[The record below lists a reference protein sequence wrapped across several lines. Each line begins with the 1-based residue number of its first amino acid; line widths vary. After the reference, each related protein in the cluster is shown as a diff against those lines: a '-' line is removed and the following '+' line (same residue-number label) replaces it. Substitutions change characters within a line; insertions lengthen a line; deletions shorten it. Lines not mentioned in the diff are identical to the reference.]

1 MVGDAGKQGGRKLPD
16 TKELLKKSRILY
28 MEDDDAVARLV
39 QKSLQRLSCRVDLAK
54 NGHEGIGL
62 LDTMPYDLVL
72 LDYNMPGYDGLA
84 VLRDLSN
91 RTACPPVVMV
101 TGNGNEKVAASA
113 LKCGASDY
121 VVKDGDMRY
130 IGLLPHIIGQA
141 LYKQQLLRERVVMES
156 ALRESE
162 EHYRVLVELSPN
174 GIVVHREGR
183 IRFVNQAAINLF
195 GFLPEKEGE
204 GRQLADFIAP
214 GSRRNWSLHVSRV
227 QEGNEPPAW
236 NEVTLVKP
244 DGAEVIAEVTS
255 VPYMIDGVHAVQS
268 LFRDISERKR
278 TEDEIRLL
286 NLELEKRVEERTG
299 QLEASTKEL
308 EGFCYAVSHDLRA
321 PLLRI
326 EGFSTA
332 LMEDCAEQLDP
343 QGKLYVDRIANAT
356 IELRGLVDALL
367 DLARLTRS
375 VIAPRQV
382 SLSDMAASILAE
394 LRRNFPE
401 RHIEVVIEPNVT
413 VFGDPRLL
421 LVVMENLLGNAW
433 KFTWGTNEARIQFG
447 VLQQEPPVYFV
458 RDNGAGFEMQYAE
471 KLFKPFQRLHSQA
484 EFTGTGIGLATV
496 QRIIQRHGGKIW
508 AEGAVG
514 SGAMVSFTIG
524 SLLDS

>member
-1 MVGDAGKQGGRKLPD
+1 
-16 TKELLKKSRILY
+16 
-28 MEDDDAVARLV
+28 
-39 QKSLQRLSCRVDLAK
+39 
-54 NGHEGIGL
+54 
-62 LDTMPYDLVL
+62 
-72 LDYNMPGYDGLA
+72 
-84 VLRDLSN
+84 
-91 RTACPPVVMV
+91 
-101 TGNGNEKVAASA
+101 
-113 LKCGASDY
+113 
-121 VVKDGDMRY
+121 
-130 IGLLPHIIGQA
+130 
-141 LYKQQLLRERVVMES
+141 
-156 ALRESE
+156 
-162 EHYRVLVELSPN
+162 
-174 GIVVHREGR
+174 
-183 IRFVNQAAINLF
+183 
-195 GFLPEKEGE
+195 
-204 GRQLADFIAP
+204 
-214 GSRRNWSLHVSRV
+214 
-227 QEGNEPPAW
+227 
-236 NEVTLVKP
+236 VTLAKP
-244 DGAEVIAEVTS
+244 DGVEVIAEVTS
-255 VPYMIDGVHAVQS
+255 VPYMIEGVHAVQS

-343 QGKLYVDRIANAT
+343 QGKLYVDRISNAT
-356 IELRGLVDALL
+356 VELRGLVDALL

-382 SLSDMAASILAE
+382 SLSDMAVSILAE
-394 LRRNFPE
+394 LSRNCPE

-433 KFTWGTNEARIQFG
+433 KFTQGTDEARIQFG
-447 VLQQEPPVYFV
+447 VIQQDPPVYFV

-514 SGAMVSFTIG
+514 TGATVSFTVG
-524 SLLDS
+524 SMIDS